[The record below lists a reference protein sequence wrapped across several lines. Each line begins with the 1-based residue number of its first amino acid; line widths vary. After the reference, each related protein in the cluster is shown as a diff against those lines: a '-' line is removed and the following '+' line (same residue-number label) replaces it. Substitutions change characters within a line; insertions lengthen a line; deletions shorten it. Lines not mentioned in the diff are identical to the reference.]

1 MTGYVLRR
9 LAIAAATLWFV
20 ASAVFFVAQVL
31 PGDPVEIQL
40 GEGSLA
46 GEAAALRHRLGLDRP
61 LLERYAGFVAGALH
75 GALGSSLRSG
85 RSVGGLLADAW
96 PATVELASA
105 SLAVGLAIA
114 LPLGV
119 LAAARRGRLADTAA
133 RWTALLGVSVPGL
146 WLGPMLILL
155 VAIRLDLLPV
165 GGRHGWASLVLPALT
180 LGAPLAGLVARLVR
194 TTLGEE
200 LGKPYVLA
208 ARSRGLAR
216 ARVVLRH
223 GLRNAL
229 LPIVTVIGLQAGSLL
244 AGAVI
249 TETVFAWP
257 GLGRLLVEAIRAR
270 DYPVLQGAV
279 LAIAASYVV
288 VNLIT
293 DLVYGWAD
301 PRARAR

>member
-1 MTGYVLRR
+1 MSAYVARR
-9 LAIAAATLWFV
+9 LAVAAVTLWFV
-20 ASAVFFVAQVL
+20 ATAVFFVAQVL

-40 GEGSLA
+40 GEGSLP

-61 LLERYAGFVAGALH
+61 LGERYAVFLAGALH
-75 GALGSSLRSG
+75 GSLGSSLRSG
-85 RSVGGLLADAW
+85 RPVGALVGAAW
-96 PATVELASA
+96 PATLELGAA
-105 SLAVGLAIA
+105 SLLVGLAIA

-119 LAAARRGRLADTAA
+119 LAATRRGRIADTAA
-133 RWTALLGVSVPGL
+133 RWAALLGVSVPGL

-155 VAIRLDLLPV
+155 AAVRLDLLPV
-165 GGRHGWASLVLPALT
+165 GGRHGWASVVLPALT

-194 TTLGEE
+194 TTLAEE

-208 ARSRGLAR
+208 ARARGVGR
-216 ARVVLRH
+216 TRVVLEH

-229 LPIVTVIGLQAGSLL
+229 LPLLTVVGLQAGSLL

-257 GLGRLLVEAIRAR
+257 GVGRLLVDAIRAR

-279 LAIAASYVV
+279 LAIAASYVA
-288 VNLIT
+288 VNLLT
-293 DLVYGWAD
+293 DLAYGWAD